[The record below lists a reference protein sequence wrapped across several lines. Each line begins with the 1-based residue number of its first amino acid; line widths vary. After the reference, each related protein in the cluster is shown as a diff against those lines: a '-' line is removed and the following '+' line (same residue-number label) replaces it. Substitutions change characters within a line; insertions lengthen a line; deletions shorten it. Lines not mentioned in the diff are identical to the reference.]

1 MEEDPGLVGVLDPL
15 HGVQEEG
22 RPLVGQ
28 LATQEGRV
36 GGGGGG
42 DKKGVTNVR
51 LQTEVYILHPPP
63 LEGGGECTF

>member
-22 RPLVGQ
+22 WPLVGQ
-28 LATQEGRV
+28 LAAQEGRV
-36 GGGGGG
+36 GGGG

-63 LEGGGECTF
+63 P

>member
-28 LATQEGRV
+28 LAAQEGRV

-42 DKKGVTNVR
+42 DKKGVTNVS
-51 LQTEVYILHPPP
+51 
-63 LEGGGECTF
+63 C